1 MINTSFDEIL
11 RRLKE
16 YYNYAERRGDPFAVL
31 ISTILSQRTKG
42 KNTQKASQALFSRFD
57 TPEKLTYADIGEIE
71 ELIRPAGFFRVK
83 AKRIRKVAHT
93 ILTEY
98 HGTVPDTLQDLLVL
112 EGVGRKTANCVLVYG
127 FGKPAIPVDLH
138 VHRTANRLGLVHT
151 KNPGETERALMKG
164 VPIRDWIPLNQLMVS
179 LGRDLC
185 KSGIPLCDRCFLS
198 DVCLTGQNPSAD

>member
-1 MINTSFDEIL
+1 MKDTSFDEIV

-16 YYNYAERRGDPFAVL
+16 YYNYAERRGDPFTVL

-42 KNTQKASQALFSRFD
+42 ENTQKASQALFNRFD
-57 TPEKLTYADIGEIE
+57 TPEKLADADIGEIE

-83 AKRIRKVAHT
+83 ARRIKKVAQT
-93 ILTEY
+93 ILTDY
-98 HGTVPDTLQDLLVL
+98 HGTVPGTLQGLLAL

-127 FGKPAIPVDLH
+127 FGKPAIPVDVH

-164 VPIRDWIPLNQLMVS
+164 VPKKDWIPLNQLMVS

-185 KSGIPLCDRCFLS
+185 RPRIPLCERCFLS